1 MACSLSLIYIFSSYW
16 FMWFSLLWKKKINVL
31 VYFPYMLF
39 NYYLMSSCH
48 VLFGGEKNLLSIYII
63 VAALTN
69 SVSIKTVPKCLLLT
83 CKISFFMLVWKVS
96 WVVGRYLNIMWD
108 LEQIFNFEKGSIAWN
123 FLAPLYTVN

>member
-1 MACSLSLIYIFSSYW
+1 
-16 FMWFSLLWKKKINVL
+16 
-31 VYFPYMLF
+31 MLF

-48 VLFGGEKNLLSIYII
+48 VLFGGGRNLLSIYII

-108 LEQIFNFEKGSIAWN
+108 LEQIFNFEKGSIA
-123 FLAPLYTVN
+123 